1 MPKAPRSHL
10 SKREHQRKKQLDLRR
25 GTPAERGYDS
35 DWRKVRDVFIQ
46 EHPLCLFCE
55 DEGKVTPAEV
65 VDHIVSISEDPSLR
79 LVKTNLRSLC
89 KRHHDSRTAREQGF
103 AKSL

>member
-1 MPKAPRSHL
+1 MPYAPRSHL
-10 SKREHQRKKQLDLRR
+10 SKRERQRKQQLDLRR
-25 GTPAERGYDS
+25 GTPAERGYDK
-35 DWRKVRDVFIQ
+35 DWYAVREVFIK

-55 DEGKVTPAEV
+55 QEGKVVPAEV
-65 VDHIVSISEDPSLR
+65 VDHIISISEDPSLR
-79 LVKTNLRSLC
+79 LVKSNLRSLC